1 MVEIT
6 LFVFQTIALFSMI
19 YLTNLR
25 NPIHSVFLLILVFAN
40 VGGIL
45 LILAVEFLAI
55 VYIIVYLG
63 AIAVLFLFVI
73 MMLDI
78 KLSPV
83 SDKKFYYAPVAVLI
97 TFVIATECAYVLEA
111 SIPEASFLGPIYTSF
126 SVLLNENQLE
136 QLSLVLF
143 LFLTVPF
150 FLVALVLLI
159 ALIGAIVLTIS
170 EDPET
175 KHQEVAKQ
183 LNASTLS
190 IRALSKRL
198 GS

>member
-83 SDKKFYYAPVAVLI
+83 SDKKFYYAPVAILI

-126 SVLLNENQLE
+126 SVLLNEINWN
-136 QLSLVLF
+136 SSPC
-143 LFLTVPF
+143 TIPF
-150 FLVALVLLI
+150 SNR
-159 ALIGAIVLTIS
+159 TIFPRS
-170 EDPET
+170 ARFINSSHRCHCT
-175 KHQEVAKQ
+175 
-183 LNASTLS
+183 NN
-190 IRALSKRL
+190 
-198 GS
+198 